1 MAYRVKRID
10 PFWFRSPIVFGAAV
24 AGGACALLAA
34 QAGSTPIA
42 LLCASACAVAVFLA
56 TKPALSGVFAFF
68 GLLGGVVTFLA
79 SPGGGLAPQTRLL
92 ATAGFSLFYMV
103 LMDGVALTVCALYNL
118 FSRAGFRG
126 FSLDLESRV

>member
-10 PFWFRSPIVFGAAV
+10 PFWFRSPVVFAAAV
-24 AGGACALLAA
+24 AGGGAALLAA
-34 QAGSTPIA
+34 QAGSTPAA
-42 LLCASACAVAVFLA
+42 LLCAAACAVAVFLA

-79 SPGGGLAPQTRLL
+79 SPGGGLTPQTRLL

-103 LMDGVALTVCALYNL
+103 LMDAVALSVCALYNL
-118 FSRAGFRG
+118 FSKAGFRG